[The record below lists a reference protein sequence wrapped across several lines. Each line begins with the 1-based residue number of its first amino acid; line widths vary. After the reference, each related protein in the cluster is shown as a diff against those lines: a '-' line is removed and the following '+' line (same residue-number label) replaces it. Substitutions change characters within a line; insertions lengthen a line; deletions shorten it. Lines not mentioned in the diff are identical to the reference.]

1 MTEGIL
7 GWRLAGDS
15 AGASWDTRLAPRGIL
30 ASLVVVRFTRFAR
43 MGLASFVGLT
53 SFASMARS
61 WFMIGVGIWGSGR
74 RGRRISL
81 R

>member
-43 MGLASFVGLT
+43 MGLASLV
-53 SFASMARS
+53 
-61 WFMIGVGIWGSGR
+61 WD
-74 RGRRISL
+74 SL
-81 R
+81 RSLGSLRSLVWRVRGL